1 MLDFRPGWATDLA
14 ILEHSGSTIED
25 RGDHLLVRTPDN
37 PNFHWGHCLF
47 VTDQDAVGEAGRWV
61 SIFQAAFPQANW
73 VAIGLIRMPDDQVSW
88 VAQGMDVELDD
99 VLTTRTVPRQAPLP
113 VGYTVRRLRGQDW
126 AQSVA
131 RSVAENERTNEN
143 DPRSFEGFAQGRA
156 RARRALSERDIGAS
170 FGAFADGELIADLGV
185 FRCGTTARYQ
195 SVGTDEEHRRRGL
208 ASYLLGVAARRAAD
222 QGCGRWAIVTE
233 ATNPAGRVDR
243 GLGFEPDRADAHA
256 YRRPRR

>member
-1 MLDFRPGWATDLA
+1 M
-14 ILEHSGSTIED
+14 
-25 RGDHLLVRTPDN
+25 
-37 PNFHWGHCLF
+37 
-47 VTDQDAVGEAGRWV
+47 
-61 SIFQAAFPQANW
+61 
-73 VAIGLIRMPDDQVSW
+73 
-88 VAQGMDVELDD
+88 
-99 VLTTRTVPRQAPLP
+99 
-113 VGYTVRRLRGQDW
+113 
-126 AQSVA
+126 
-131 RSVAENERTNEN
+131 
-143 DPRSFEGFAQGRA
+143 
-156 RARRALSERDIGAS
+156 
-170 FGAFADGELIADLGV
+170 